1 MKEIK
6 YLILIIFI
14 FGGLV
19 LTNFVFAQE
28 EKTGLSISPVTFEL
42 TANPGDV
49 LDNKIKVFNP
59 TNSVI
64 GVKMEVEDFT
74 VAGEM
79 GEVRVEPAGI
89 ETYSLAKWIKTEPT
103 EFSLEPGEQKFV
115 DFIIEVPENAEPGGK
130 YGSVLATTTGVIS
143 PGGSGP
149 AIAQKVGS
157 LILLAV
163 SGQVAESLNVKEFLA
178 PSFLETGP
186 VIFTTRF
193 ENQGTIHL
201 RPRGFITINNWRDK
215 KVADVEFSQLNV
227 IPGAVR
233 KIETTWNKKWLF
245 GKYTAMVVGSYGSNN
260 LPISS
265 EVLSF
270 WVFPWKIAITVFLVL
285 LVILIFFYKSR
296 RRWQLALRILIK
308 GEQNRN

>member
-1 MKEIK
+1 MKRARL
-6 YLILIIFI
+6 LILIII
-14 FGGLV
+14 IGLEQ
-19 LTNFVFAQE
+19 LLLFSGVFAQE

-79 GEVRVEPAGI
+79 GEVRIEPAEV

-115 DFIIEVPENAEPGGK
+115 DFFIEVPENAEPGGK
-130 YGSVLATTTGVIS
+130 YGSVLATTIGVIS
-143 PGGSGP
+143 PGGTGP

-163 SGQVAESLNVKEFLA
+163 SGQVVESLNVKEFLA

-233 KIETTWNKKWLF
+233 KIETTWPKKWLF

-265 EVLSF
+265 ELLTF
-270 WVFPWKIAITVFLVL
+270 WVFPWRITLAVLLVL
-285 LVILIFFYKSR
+285 LVIFIFFYKTR
-296 RRWQLALRILIK
+296 KRWQLALRILIR
-308 GEQNRN
+308 GE

>member
-1 MKEIK
+1 MKRVRL
-6 YLILIIFI
+6 LILIIVIGLGQFI
-14 FGGLV
+14 L
-19 LTNFVFAQE
+19 LSEVFAQ
-28 EKTGLSISPVTFEL
+28 KGLSISPVTFEL

-49 LDNKIKVFNP
+49 LDNKIKVINP
-59 TNSVI
+59 TDSIV

-74 VAGEM
+74 AVGEM
-79 GEVRVEPAGI
+79 GEVRIEPAET

-115 DFIIEVPENAEPGGK
+115 DFIIEVPKNAEPGGK
-130 YGSVLATTTGVIS
+130 YGSVLATTAGVIS
-143 PGGSGP
+143 PGSSGP
-149 AIAQKVGS
+149 AITQKVGS

-163 SGQVAESLNVKEFLA
+163 SGEVVESLNVKEFLA
-178 PSFLETGP
+178 PSFLENGP

-201 RPRGFITINNWRDK
+201 RPRGFVTITNWRDK

-233 KIETTWNKKWLF
+233 KIETKWERKWLF

-265 EVLSF
+265 EVLTF
-270 WVFPWKIAITVFLVL
+270 WVVPWKITLAVFLIL
-285 LVILIFFYKSR
+285 LLIFIFFYKTR
-296 RRWQLALRILIK
+296 RRWQLALRILFK
-308 GEQNRN
+308 GEPK

>member
-1 MKEIK
+1 MKRARL
-6 YLILIIFI
+6 LILIII
-14 FGGLV
+14 GLGQ
-19 LTNFVFAQE
+19 LILFSGVFAQE

-59 TNSVI
+59 TDSIV

-74 VAGEM
+74 VVGEM
-79 GEVRVEPAGI
+79 GEVRIEPADV

-103 EFSLEPGEQKFV
+103 EFFLEPGEQKFV
-115 DFIIEVPENAEPGGK
+115 DFFIEVPKNAEPGGK

-143 PGGSGP
+143 SGSTGP
-149 AIAQKVGS
+149 AITQKVGS

-163 SGQVAESLNVKEFLA
+163 SGQVEESLNVKGFLV

-193 ENQGTIHL
+193 ENQGTVHL

-233 KIETTWNKKWLF
+233 RVETTWNKKWLF

-260 LPISS
+260 LPFSS
-265 EVLSF
+265 EVLTF
-270 WVFPWKIAITVFLVL
+270 WVIPWKIILTVI
-285 LVILIFFYKSR
+285 VILILIFLFFFLTR
-296 RRWQLALRILIK
+296 RRWKLAFRALFK
-308 GEQNRN
+308 GE